1 VLSGSCSRATRA
13 QVAHYRAGHPSLEI
27 KADALMSGDMTLA
40 AAAAWLRQ
48 NLHGAPLVF
57 SSADPEEVGRAQ
69 KRYGTEE
76 LAGRIEAF
84 FAGLAAR
91 ARELGVKRLVSAGG
105 ETSGAVVQG
114 LACEALQVGPEID
127 PGVPMLRLGDEDF
140 GLALKSGNFGSEDFF
155 SKALAMLEGR

>member
-1 VLSGSCSRATRA
+1 MLSGSCSRATRA
-13 QVAHYRAGHPSLEI
+13 QVAHYRTGHPSLEI

-40 AAAAWLRQ
+40 AAAAWLQQ
-48 NLHGAPLVF
+48 NLDNAPLVF

-76 LAGRIEAF
+76 LAGRIETF
-84 FAGLAAR
+84 FAGLAAQAR
-91 ARELGVKRLVSAGG
+91 ALGVKRLVSAGG

-114 LACEALQVGPEID
+114 LNCDALQVGPEID